1 MIFYSRFPLWFL
13 FLIKLVWRTPE
24 LPCQALKSPHY
35 GCGLDGKWLF
45 FLTQINIPLVY
56 GAAVFILQGSAVVDW
71 DNPGCGIFT
80 SLFLGAFRAG
90 ATFFCHRSP
99 SSWSIWKPDEP
110 HIPLPRDEIFSQS
123 WPLNLLPNGSGASV
137 CLKIL
142 LRTVEGPCFLSVQ
155 GRFIFLQS

>member
-1 MIFYSRFPLWFL
+1 MVSFFA
-13 FLIKLVWRTPE
+13 IKFVWRPSE

-56 GAAVFILQGSAVVDW
+56 SAAVFIWQGSVFVDR
-71 DNPGCGIFT
+71 DNPGRGIFT
-80 SLFLGAFRAG
+80 SPFFGAFRAG
-90 ATFFCHRSP
+90 DPFFCHSSP
-99 SSWSIWKPDEP
+99 SSWSIWKPDEA
-110 HIPLPRDEIFSQS
+110 HIPLPRGEIFSQS
-123 WPLNLLPNGSGASV
+123 WPLNLLPNGSGACV